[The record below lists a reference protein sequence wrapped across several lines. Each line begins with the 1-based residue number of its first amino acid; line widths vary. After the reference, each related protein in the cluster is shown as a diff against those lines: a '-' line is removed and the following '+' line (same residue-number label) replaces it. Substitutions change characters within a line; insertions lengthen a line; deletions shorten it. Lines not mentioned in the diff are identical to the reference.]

1 MVQVMW
7 MKKLNRKDIHIL
19 KKLVKPHIE
28 ELEKG
33 EAGSLLASISRYYIT
48 DREDFLFRL
57 DKPPDEDLKYLA
69 ERAMDGSECLL
80 CIAPQ
85 CAEVFLDAVERRLSP
100 EIAGRLRELFE
111 NVTTGYKDVT

>member
-1 MVQVMW
+1 MMW

-19 KKLVKPHIE
+19 KKLVKPHMDDP
-28 ELEKG
+28 EKG
-33 EAGSLLASISRYYIT
+33 EAGSLLTSISRYYIA
-48 DREDFLFRL
+48 DREDFLSRL
-57 DKPPDEDLKYLA
+57 EKLPDKDLKYLA

-80 CIAPQ
+80 CIAPL

>member
-48 DREDFLFRL
+48 
-57 DKPPDEDLKYLA
+57 
-69 ERAMDGSECLL
+69 
-80 CIAPQ
+80 
-85 CAEVFLDAVERRLSP
+85 
-100 EIAGRLRELFE
+100 
-111 NVTTGYKDVT
+111 

>member
-1 MVQVMW
+1 
-7 MKKLNRKDIHIL
+7 MKKLNKKDISIL
-19 KKLVKPHIE
+19 RKLAPCRDP
-28 ELEKG
+28 
-33 EAGSLLASISRYYIT
+33 EAVGGLLTSISNYYIT
-48 DREDFLFRL
+48 DRDDFQFRL
-57 DKPPDEDLKYLA
+57 EKLRDEDLKYLA

-85 CAEVFLDAVERRLSP
+85 CAEVFLDAAERRLSP